1 MIKRPF
7 PVISPLNAIRDN
19 ILDAWKINE
28 PSYSAILSARL
39 RCKLASIT
47 MILDVV
53 SLPDTPKKYFNAL
66 DSSPGPVGILTC
78 PKIHNPLYSYGV
90 KRHEGG

>member
-1 MIKRPF
+1 
-7 PVISPLNAIRDN
+7 
-19 ILDAWKINE
+19 
-28 PSYSAILSARL
+28 
-39 RCKLASIT
+39 